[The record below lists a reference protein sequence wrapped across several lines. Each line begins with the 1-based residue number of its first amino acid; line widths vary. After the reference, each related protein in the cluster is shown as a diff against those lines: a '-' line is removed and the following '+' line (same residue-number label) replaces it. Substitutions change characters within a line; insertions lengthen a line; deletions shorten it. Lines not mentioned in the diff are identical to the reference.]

1 MKRSK
6 TQAVYRFLPDMWISE
21 KDDSGRAISARIK
34 NWNYIKMS
42 DIYEDF
48 IEEEIKRQIKLF
60 GDRGGDISAFD
71 ITLGTHIFS
80 RRNCV

>member
-21 KDDSGRAISARIK
+21 KDDSVRAISARIK

-48 IEEEIKRQIKLF
+48 VEEEIKRQREMFVTKLMLMKTKMT
-60 GDRGGDISAFD
+60 IVM
-71 ITLGTHIFS
+71 
-80 RRNCV
+80 CVIEM